1 MEYPEI
7 PKNSKKKYNLMEKAL
22 AFIIEDHPMLSN
34 LFEEAL
40 TEAGYATETALDGQ
54 VAAARLQE
62 IVPNLIILDLHLPYV
77 SGGELLTQIRTDS
90 RLDKTRVIIA
100 SADGTWS
107 GQLDYEADFVLN
119 KPVSYVQLRDL
130 ASRLLPAFVLE

>member
-1 MEYPEI
+1 MKQP
-7 PKNSKKKYNLMEKAL
+7 L

-40 TEAGYATETALDGQ
+40 IEAGYDTETVLDGR

-62 IVPNLIILDLHLPYV
+62 IVPHLVLLDLHLPYV
-77 SGGELLTQIRTDS
+77 SGGDLVIQIRKDP
-90 RLDKTRVIIA
+90 RLEKTRVIIA

-107 GQLDYEADFVLN
+107 NQLDYEADFVLN

-130 ASRLLPAFVLE
+130 AARLLKTFVVA